1 MSEKEGNNRGWHTFL
16 GAMIMI
22 GVGFVG
28 WLAYSVQ
35 QQSVAIATL
44 QTQVMQ
50 VQASV
55 SAVPNLT
62 DRIAQNSARLAE
74 YHAEIAAAARRLDR
88 LESQDLKRWT
98 K

>member
-1 MSEKEGNNRGWHTFL
+1 MSHGWRVFL
-16 GAMIMI
+16 SCLGTVA
-22 GVGFVG
+22 VGFVG

-50 VQASV
+50 VQLSV

-62 DRIAQNSARLAE
+62 DRIAKNSSRIAE
-74 YHAEIAAAARRLDR
+74 HGAEIAAAARRLDR
-88 LESQDLKRWT
+88 LENQDLKRWT